1 MLTGFREFILRGNV
15 IELAVAVV
23 IGSAFQKVVDTVVT
37 NLVTPVINAAGNP
50 QTEGL
55 GFHLRPDMP
64 QATYMDV
71 SAIINALIVFLLTA
85 AVVYFVFVL
94 PMNKLAERRN
104 RGEEPEAEPISEDV
118 ALLREI
124 RDLLESQAR
133 YGHEHRPTL
142 RFARSEHA
150 PPHATKAPT

>member
-1 MLTGFREFILRGNV
+1 MLTGFKEFILRGNV

-55 GFHLRPDMP
+55 GFSLRPDMA

-124 RDLLESQAR
+124 RDLLESQR
-133 YGHEHRPTL
+133 GTGTSTDR
-142 RFARSEHA
+142 R
-150 PPHATKAPT
+150 

>member
-1 MLTGFREFILRGNV
+1 MLKGFKDFILRGNV

-23 IGSAFQKVVDTVVT
+23 IGSAFQKVVDTVVSK
-37 NLVTPVINAAGNP
+37 LVTPVINAAGNP

-55 GFHLRPDMP
+55 GFSIRPDMAA
-64 QATYMDV
+64 ATRIDL

-85 AVVYFVFVL
+85 LVVYFVFVL

-104 RGEEPEAEPISEDV
+104 RGEEPQAEAVSEDI

-124 RDLLESQAR
+124 RDLLVAERATGTTTTLPGTS
-133 YGHEHRPTL
+133 GPTDGTRRL
-142 RFARSEHA
+142 
-150 PPHATKAPT
+150 

>member
-1 MLTGFREFILRGNV
+1 MLKGFKDFVLRGNV

-37 NLVTPVINAAGNP
+37 SLVTPVINAAGNP

-55 GFHLRPDMP
+55 GFSIRPDMAK
-64 QATYMDV
+64 ATYLDV

-85 AVVYFVFVL
+85 AVVYFAFVL

-104 RGEEPEAEPISEDV
+104 RGQEPEAEAVSEDV

-124 RDLLESQAR
+124 RDLLRTER
-133 YGHEHRPTL
+133 GDHRL
-142 RFARSEHA
+142 
-150 PPHATKAPT
+150 